1 MLLGFLPR
9 GFSCLLPDLFLLM
22 LLMLLSIRG
31 SRSRGDHRL
40 SGLGRMAWGRHLL
53 VSADTT
59 ALKTGLT
66 VGKLD
71 STKREVDNGR
81 ISFFYKVVLGEP
93 FDV

>member
-1 MLLGFLPR
+1 
-9 GFSCLLPDLFLLM
+9 
-22 LLMLLSIRG
+22 
-31 SRSRGDHRL
+31 
-40 SGLGRMAWGRHLL
+40 MAWGRHLL